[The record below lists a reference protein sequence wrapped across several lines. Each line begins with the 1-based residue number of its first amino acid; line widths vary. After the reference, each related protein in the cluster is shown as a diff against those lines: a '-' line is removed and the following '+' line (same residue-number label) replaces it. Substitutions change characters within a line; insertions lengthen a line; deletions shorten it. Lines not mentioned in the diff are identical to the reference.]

1 MCLRAA
7 SGRARS
13 QIPSSNRMRLQSSA
27 DDSGAKPWREHEHS
41 ATGPERVSHT
51 LPGCKEL
58 AALHAEFGGTM
69 IYVTHDQTIAATED
83 TCRPR

>member
-13 QIPSSNRMRLQSSA
+13 QIPSSNRTRLQSSA
-27 DDSGAKPWREHEHS
+27 DDSGAKAWREHEDS

-51 LPGCKEL
+51 PRGGGVAL
-58 AALHAEFGGTM
+58 AARIALIPFSSPIT
-69 IYVTHDQTIAATED
+69 VT
-83 TCRPR
+83 